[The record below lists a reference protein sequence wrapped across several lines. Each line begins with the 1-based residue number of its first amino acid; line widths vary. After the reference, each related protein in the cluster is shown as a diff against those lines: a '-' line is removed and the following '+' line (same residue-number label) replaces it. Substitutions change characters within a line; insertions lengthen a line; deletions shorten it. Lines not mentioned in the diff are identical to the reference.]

1 MRFKKWLV
9 GLLALA
15 MVGVGG
21 VTARADTDYDNALKT
36 APQGIALDNIFTP
49 GETDANQA
57 KVVDTTNPDITGTQ
71 AVMVTNAKNQ
81 FGTIWSTDDNA
92 FELDK
97 DETVSMWI
105 YFGNRGKKAADGM
118 AFVLQNDSRGL
129 VATPTYGKKVAG
141 ETLGVWGVDNNNKQT
156 DTNELAKLAI
166 QNSWALEFDTH
177 LNTSKTYSN
186 AGDADSFD
194 SGRTGPHIAS
204 NYPGEANTYEFVKTT
219 TGIWPAVFTAYY
231 ATQRHRGLIEG
242 GSDYTMLAN
251 GAWHHVTLNWNATE
265 ETMTYTFDDKDPA
278 TGQDQTGTSQQVSVD
293 PKIID
298 PDNTGKV
305 RWGFTGATGDDYAN
319 NLVIFEG
326 VPGLVDVSATT
337 KLTDLT
343 TDQTVNDGDAIL
355 GQDELQLDYVLKYHG
370 GKQSWKDVVAKL
382 TLPDKVAFKSGT
394 VTYAN
399 GQTEDITSDDI
410 ADQKL
415 THQLKTA
422 LSSDNPTA
430 TISLK
435 GQAADE
441 KDVTQVPSV
450 ASTFSAVN
458 GVATTDTSHFVLNP
472 KLDIGLYRISSKEV
486 TIDAG
491 ETTTIQG
498 QVLVPEGITL
508 TNKDLVV
515 HPTVN
520 GQKQDTYTIEDP
532 DDEASGKVL
541 FTPKAADLKAGK
553 NTVDIYVQDIY
564 GNKSS
569 SFTVTIN
576 VRGGLTFGTVASNSS
591 FQATTLTGQ
600 QQDIKRTNNWQVKI
614 SDTRQAGSTWQLQV
628 AATPF
633 TSSDGKQLAG
643 SLVYRDGGSTTSIN
657 TSPVTIS
664 NGQASGDGD
673 LTDVVDDWDDKTG
686 LELNVNSN
694 AVEGDYSTDITWTL
708 SDTPS

>member
-21 VTARADTDYDNALKT
+21 ITAQADTDYDNALKT
-36 APQGIALDNIFTP
+36 APQGIALDDIFTP

-118 AFVLQNDSRGL
+118 AFVLQNDERGL
-129 VATPTYGKKVAG
+129 AATPTYGKKVAG
-141 ETLGVWGVDNNNKQT
+141 ETLGVWGVDNNSKQT

-177 LNTSKTYSN
+177 LNTSKTYNN
-186 AGDADSFD
+186 AGGADSFD
-194 SGRTGPHIAS
+194 AGRTGPHIAS

-219 TGIWPAVFTAYY
+219 TGLWPAVFTAYY

-251 GAWHHVTLNWNATE
+251 GAWHHVTLNWDATE

-441 KDVTQVPSV
+441 KDVTQVPAV

-520 GQKQDTYTIEDP
+520 GQKQDAYTIEDP

-553 NTVDIYVQDIY
+553 NTVDLYVQDIY

-576 VRGGLTFGTVASNSS
+576 VRGGLTFGTVAANSS

-643 SLVYRDGGSTTSIN
+643 SLVYRDGSATTPVN

-673 LTDVVDDWDDKTG
+673 LTDVVDDWNDQTG

-694 AVEGDYSTDITWTL
+694 AVEGDYSADITWTL

>member
-1 MRFKKWLV
+1 M
-9 GLLALA
+9 
-15 MVGVGG
+15 
-21 VTARADTDYDNALKT
+21 
-36 APQGIALDNIFTP
+36 
-49 GETDANQA
+49 
-57 KVVDTTNPDITGTQ
+57 
-71 AVMVTNAKNQ
+71 
-81 FGTIWSTDDNA
+81 
-92 FELDK
+92 
-97 DETVSMWI
+97 
-105 YFGNRGKKAADGM
+105 
-118 AFVLQNDSRGL
+118 
-129 VATPTYGKKVAG
+129 
-141 ETLGVWGVDNNNKQT
+141 
-156 DTNELAKLAI
+156 
-166 QNSWALEFDTH
+166 
-177 LNTSKTYSN
+177 
-186 AGDADSFD
+186 
-194 SGRTGPHIAS
+194 
-204 NYPGEANTYEFVKTT
+204 
-219 TGIWPAVFTAYY
+219 
-231 ATQRHRGLIEG
+231 
-242 GSDYTMLAN
+242 
-251 GAWHHVTLNWNATE
+251 
-265 ETMTYTFDDKDPA
+265 
-278 TGQDQTGTSQQVSVD
+278 
-293 PKIID
+293 
-298 PDNTGKV
+298 
-305 RWGFTGATGDDYAN
+305 
-319 NLVIFEG
+319 
-326 VPGLVDVSATT
+326 
-337 KLTDLT
+337 
-343 TDQTVNDGDAIL
+343 
-355 GQDELQLDYVLKYHG
+355 
-370 GKQSWKDVVAKL
+370 
-382 TLPDKVAFKSGT
+382 
-394 VTYAN
+394 
-399 GQTEDITSDDI
+399 
-410 ADQKL
+410 
-415 THQLKTA
+415 KTA

-441 KDVTQVPSV
+441 KDVTQVPAV
-450 ASTFSAVN
+450 VSTFSAVN

-520 GQKQDTYTIEDP
+520 GQKQDAYTIEDP

-564 GNKSS
+564 GNKST

-576 VRGGLTFGTVASNSS
+576 VRGGLTFGTVAANSS

-643 SLVYRDGGSTTSIN
+643 SLVYRDGSATTPVN

-673 LTDVVDDWDDKTG
+673 LTDVVDDWNDKTG

-694 AVEGDYSTDITWTL
+694 AVEGDYSADITWTL
-708 SDTPS
+708 SDTPT